1 MTTKTTNALG
11 KAKPALSKTNR
22 TISKPPAA
30 LPAGYFRR
38 AAKEFAQSWR
48 GERPGMRAW
57 CLAYWP
63 FPVTAFLLAVLAAG
77 WVATPGAVP
86 VTERFKEKLEASSNW
101 SEVRFLQAEPRKDG
115 GTYVA
120 LATYGQKYRCKV
132 RAVGGAVTV
141 QFYRP
146 NGVRPNGAE
155 VSKPVATYEA
165 GDDGQ
170 LRAGA
175 ANTEAL
181 GQAAQ
186 EVLDALRA
194 GAK

>member
-1 MTTKTTNALG
+1 MTTKTTKALS
-11 KAKPALSKTNR
+11 KATPALSKTNR
-22 TISKPPAA
+22 AISKPPAPP
-30 LPAGYFRR
+30 PAGYFRR
-38 AAKEFAQSWR
+38 AATEFAKAWR
-48 GERPGMRAW
+48 GERPGMGAW

-63 FPVTAFLLAVLAAG
+63 FPVTAFILAALAVG

-86 VTERFKEKLEASSNW
+86 VAERFKEKLEATNNW
-101 SEVRFLQAEPRKDG
+101 SEVRFLQSEPRKAG

-132 RAVGGAVTV
+132 RAVGAAVTV

-165 GDDGQ
+165 GEDGQ
-170 LRAGA
+170 LHAGA
-175 ANTEAL
+175 ANTESL

-186 EVLDALRA
+186 EALDAIRP

>member
-11 KAKPALSKTNR
+11 KTARAVSQ
-22 TISKPPAA
+22 PPSRP
-30 LPAGYFRR
+30 PAGYFRR
-38 AAKEFAQSWR
+38 AAAEFASSWR
-48 GERPGMRAW
+48 GERPGMGAW
-57 CLAYWP
+57 CLTYWP
-63 FPVTAFLLAVLAAG
+63 LPATAFLLTALALG
-77 WVATPGAVP
+77 WLATPAATP
-86 VTERFKEKLEASSNW
+86 LQERFKEKLETTGNW

-115 GTYVA
+115 GTYLA
-120 LATYGQKYRCKV
+120 LATYSQKYRCKV
-132 RAVGGAVTV
+132 RSAGGNVTV

-155 VSKPVATYEA
+155 VSRPVATYEV

-170 LRAGA
+170 LRAGSG
-175 ANTEAL
+175 NSEAL

-186 EVLDALRA
+186 EVLDALRP